1 MDAAVPVESFNME
14 ETVKIIHERSHQTC
28 IKQTHKEWSVLELIY
43 TSRSIYIF
51 IYILLEVLCLTSP
64 KLLVCIHIAITLRS
78 TSLQMASYQ
87 EAKSQEAEKST
98 SIRNKL
104 ALLLMCTKEQWVES
118 HEILW

>member
-43 TSRSIYIF
+43 TSRS

-104 ALLLMCTKEQWVES
+104 NCIASNVYKRAVGRKP
-118 HEILW
+118 